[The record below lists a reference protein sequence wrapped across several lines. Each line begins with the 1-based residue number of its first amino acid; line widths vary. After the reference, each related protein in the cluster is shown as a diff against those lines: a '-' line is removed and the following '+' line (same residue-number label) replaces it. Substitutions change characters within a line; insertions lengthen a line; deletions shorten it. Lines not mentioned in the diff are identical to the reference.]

1 MQNYLEQLKQKNY
14 SSGTIKVY
22 RYIFRQF
29 ENLGFGKIAI
39 KKFQEKIVNLS
50 PVTRQSYLICLRKIL
65 KEFKPELCKMII
77 IPKVPKVLPKN
88 IPNQEEMKRILQLPD
103 TLTFQGIRDKTILEL
118 LYSSGLRRK
127 EVTNLLV
134 EDIDSAKHIIR
145 ITQGKMRKDRLIPI
159 SSRAVQW
166 IRKYSEYVRPN
177 LKPKSNHLFL
187 SSRGTQISVNT
198 VYLITKKYSKYSTH
212 SFRHAFSTHLLQ
224 NGMKETSL
232 QSLLGHSQITTTQRY
247 TQVTGQELKET
258 YRKYHGRDKWALR
271 LRSVTEDQ

>member
-29 ENLGFGKIAI
+29 ENLGFGKIAV
-39 KKFQEKIVNLS
+39 KRFQEKIVNLS

-77 IPKVPKVLPKN
+77 IPKVPKILPKN

-145 ITQGKMRKDRLIPI
+145 VTQGKMRKDRLIPI

-247 TQVTGQELKET
+247 TQVTGNELKET
-258 YRKYHGRDKWALR
+258 YRKYHRRDKVLNC
-271 LRSVTEDQ
+271 D